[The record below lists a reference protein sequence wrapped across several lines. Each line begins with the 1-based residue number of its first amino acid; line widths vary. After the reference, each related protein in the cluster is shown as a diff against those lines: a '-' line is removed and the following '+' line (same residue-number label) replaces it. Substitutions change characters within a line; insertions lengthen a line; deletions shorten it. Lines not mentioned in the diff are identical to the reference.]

1 MVTSNHSP
9 RLTRSGATILGVC
22 FGSKALRT
30 SLYSGVNCSSCPGVA
45 GRGERTTAA
54 MTAVKATVHRLRAL
68 MALSSSR
75 SRISRVAQHLANG
88 VQELS
93 RAVRLGE
100 IGRGARVHGLLVVA
114 AEGERGDDDDGD
126 IGRLGLAPDPPP
138 RRLRRRGP
146 PGGHRADG
154 REGLGRSFG

>member
-30 SLYSGVNCSSCPGVA
+30 SLYSGVNCSSCS
-45 GRGERTTAA
+45 RT
-54 MTAVKATVHRLRAL
+54 
-68 MALSSSR
+68 
-75 SRISRVAQHLANG
+75 SRVAQHLANG
-88 VQELS
+88 VEELPG
-93 RAVRLGE
+93 AVRLGE

-126 IGRLGLAPDPPP
+126 LGRLGLGSNPSRRIQARQPRELDVHDDQVGLLAA
-138 RRLRRRGP
+138 RRLDAGLAVV
-146 PGGHRADG
+146 GLQETIGLT
-154 REGLGRSFG
+154 REK